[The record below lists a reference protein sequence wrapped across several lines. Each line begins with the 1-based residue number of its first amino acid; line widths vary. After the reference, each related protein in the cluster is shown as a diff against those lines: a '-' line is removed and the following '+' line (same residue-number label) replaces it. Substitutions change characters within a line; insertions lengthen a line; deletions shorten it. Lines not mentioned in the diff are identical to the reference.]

1 MFCCGWLHVMPFSM
15 ILCCPCLWLLT
26 WAIVHMTMKVQ
37 VIMWAVVH
45 AFYDRYDF
53 LSYCPCLWCIFM
65 SSVLAYDVLYFI
77 MSWCTCMM
85 LFSVNLSS
93 VYFLIVYIDG
103 SRRKEAH
110 AYYVLIVTAMYV
122 FIMSRRVGQ
131 PYRYRIGYV
140 LMWGYRVCKH
150 ALREES
156 PFLRYVACLGRETC

>member
-1 MFCCGWLHVMPFSM
+1 MGSRISYGALMGRLGLPPPFCTIDRHKSS
-15 ILCCPCLWLLT
+15 LLT
-26 WAIVHMTMKVQ
+26 RSSSSCSPFQPLGSIRRTHSSPLK
-37 VIMWAVVH
+37 
-45 AFYDRYDF
+45 
-53 LSYCPCLWCIFM
+53 IFP
-65 SSVLAYDVLYFI
+65 SIPWRRLTS
-77 MSWCTCMM
+77 
-85 LFSVNLSS
+85 
-93 VYFLIVYIDG
+93 
-103 SRRKEAH
+103 RKEAH